1 MSTSSTAIF
10 LVISLSRHRV
20 PPLTSG
26 IPEHLSSLESTLGA
40 KDPQKQLAQEEASR
54 LCKEVVD
61 RECSVASGRYA
72 HAAIVAHPGLSEAA
86 ASRIQPAL
94 RSTRGIGREVI
105 LVSGGTVAGAEK
117 NGTHPDAETDLR
129 PTVSE
134 RSGRSASGYLRNVYH
149 ECSASH
155 VS

>member
-1 MSTSSTAIF
+1 
-10 LVISLSRHRV
+10 
-20 PPLTSG
+20 
-26 IPEHLSSLESTLGA
+26 
-40 KDPQKQLAQEEASR
+40 
-54 LCKEVVD
+54 
-61 RECSVASGRYA
+61 
-72 HAAIVAHPGLSEAA
+72 
-86 ASRIQPAL
+86 
-94 RSTRGIGREVI
+94 
-105 LVSGGTVAGAEK
+105 VAGAEK